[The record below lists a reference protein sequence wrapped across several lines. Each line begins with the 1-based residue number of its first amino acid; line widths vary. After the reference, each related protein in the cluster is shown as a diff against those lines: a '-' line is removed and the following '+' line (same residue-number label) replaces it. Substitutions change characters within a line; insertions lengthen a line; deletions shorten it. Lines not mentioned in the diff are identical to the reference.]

1 MTLGLRDRGRVE
13 DDIIWKV
20 KAKELIYLWA
30 ALRMNAIING
40 AAWKRID

>member
-20 KAKELIYLWA
+20 KAKELIWYTEVA
-30 ALRMNAIING
+30 EDTEIT
-40 AAWKRID
+40 